1 MKLVLGIAN
10 FNKKYGF
17 LNSINKKKINLI
29 LKTAYLLKFKEID
42 TANNYSQSNKI
53 LSSINYKKKF
63 LINTK
68 LPLIRGQNFKK
79 KIDNEIKSFK
89 KIMKITKINT
99 LLFHDRNQIFEKNI
113 KEIINY
119 ILELKKNKVI
129 QNFGFS
135 IYNQNELN
143 TILKY
148 TNPDT
153 IQLPGNIFDQ
163 RYLNKKILKD
173 LKSKKIEIQIRSIF
187 LQGITLKQ
195 IFPFKDKKLV
205 NILKNY
211 WKRLDRLKI
220 SPLIY
225 NVNFLKK
232 FKNVNKFV
240 VSFEDQI
247 QMIEFFNYFNS
258 KKKNIN
264 NGFKTNNLYLL
275 NPYLWKKK

>member
-79 KIDNEIKSFK
+79 KIDDEIKSFK

-195 IFPFKDKKLV
+195 IFPFRDKKLV

-258 KKKNIN
+258 KKKDIN

>member
-1 MKLVLGIAN
+1 M
-10 FNKKYGF
+10 
-17 LNSINKKKINLI
+17 
-29 LKTAYLLKFKEID
+29 
-42 TANNYSQSNKI
+42 
-53 LSSINYKKKF
+53 
-63 LINTK
+63 
-68 LPLIRGQNFKK
+68 
-79 KIDNEIKSFK
+79 
-89 KIMKITKINT
+89 
-99 LLFHDRNQIFEKNI
+99 
-113 KEIINY
+113 
-119 ILELKKNKVI
+119 I

-258 KKKNIN
+258 KKKRY
-264 NGFKTNNLYLL
+264 K
-275 NPYLWKKK
+275 

>member
-10 FNKKYGF
+10 FNKNYGF

-99 LLFHDRNQIFEKNI
+99 LLFHDRNQIFEKNV

>member
-79 KIDNEIKSFK
+79 KIDDEIKSFK

-258 KKKNIN
+258 KKKDIN

>member
-68 LPLIRGQNFKK
+68 LPIIRGQNFKK
-79 KIDNEIKSFK
+79 KIDCEIKSFK

-195 IFPFKDKKLV
+195 IFPFKDKNLV

-258 KKKNIN
+258 KKKDIN

>member
-79 KIDNEIKSFK
+79 KIDDEIKSFK

-258 KKKNIN
+258 KKKVIN
-264 NGFKTNNLYLL
+264 NGFKSNNLYLL